1 MRIRTLIFGF
11 TVMALSLTGWAQ
23 RGHSSDSA
31 GEVYV
36 GYSLL
41 NGDTLSTA
49 SGFEASLMGKT
60 SDWLGWKA
68 DLSGNY
74 KATGGLH
81 AREYN
86 IVFGPQANRRLDRI
100 NLFAHGL
107 LGVAHFSSDFG
118 PSDTSLGWV
127 LGGGGDYTLTDRFA
141 WRVAQLD
148 YHGAH
153 VFSTTQKDFRFSTGL
168 VLRF

>member
-1 MRIRTLIFGF
+1 MRKFILGF
-11 TVMALSLTGWAQ
+11 AVLAFSLTGWAQ
-23 RGHSSDSA
+23 RSEASA
-31 GEVYV
+31 GEVYL

-49 SGFEASLMGKT
+49 SGFEVALMGNT
-60 SDWLGWKA
+60 SDWLGLKA

-74 KATGGLH
+74 KSAGGLH
-81 AREYN
+81 VREYN
-86 IVFGPQANRRLDRI
+86 VLFGPQLNRRADRL

-107 LGVAHFSSDFG
+107 VGVAHFSGDFVD
-118 PSDTSLGWV
+118 SDTSFGWV
-127 LGGGGDYTLTDRFA
+127 LGGGADYTLSNTFA

-153 VFSTTQKDFRFSTGL
+153 VFGATQTDFRFSTGL
-168 VLRF
+168 ILRF

>member
-1 MRIRTLIFGF
+1 MRKFILGFAILAFG
-11 TVMALSLTGWAQ
+11 LSAWGQ
-23 RGHSSDSA
+23 SGRSNSSA
-31 GEVYV
+31 GEVYL
-36 GYSLL
+36 GYSFL
-41 NGDTLSTA
+41 NGDTLSKA
-49 SGFEASLMGKT
+49 SGFELALMGNVNQ
-60 SDWLGWKA
+60 WIGLKA
-68 DLSGNY
+68 DLTGNY

-86 IVFGPQANRRLDRI
+86 MLFGPQINSGGDRI

-107 LGVAHFSSDFG
+107 FGVAHFSSDVG
-118 PSDTSLGWV
+118 PSDTSVGWV
-127 LGGGGDYTLTDRFA
+127 LGGGADYKLNDRFA

-168 VLRF
+168 LYRF